1 MLYEYYS
8 IVICMNTLVEMNLGQ
23 HFGICLDSDN
33 RTDIGLCFGTLES
46 IRSLTEPKCF
56 LFSGNERMTRNET
69 TGGTVVT
76 STEHTEGHEVMDLNQ
91 ISDEGITTGHGTLL

>member
-23 HFGICLDSDN
+23 HFGICLDSD
-33 RTDIGLCFGTLES
+33 CFGTLES
-46 IRSLTEPKCF
+46 IRILTEPKCF